1 MISQKEYQQRRNDL
15 MQQLPE
21 NSIAIICTRPEY
33 PRTQDCSYRFRP
45 ASNFYYLTGFKEPEA
60 IAVLIPGRP
69 EGEYILFNRINDPH
83 QEMWHGHRAGQ
94 TGAVNDFL
102 ADQAYPIEEFSDI
115 VPELIKNKSVLA
127 YQFGF
132 ENDIDDEIAT
142 WRDAIRQQIRQGAT
156 FPATI
161 INISEMINEMRV
173 VKSPAE
179 IEVLKKAGAINTLA
193 HKRAMQMCTP
203 GMTELQLFS
212 ELNYVYGQHNCLDL
226 AYDPIVAGG
235 KNACTLHYLAGT
247 KTLDDGDLVLIDMGE
262 EYECYGS
269 DVTRTFP
276 INGKFSPEQ
285 KIIYQ
290 LVLDVQLALIDMIK
304 PGIPYNSIQT
314 KAIRLLTEGLVNIG
328 LLSGDVDALIESKA
342 YFDFYPH
349 GAGHWMG
356 LDIHDVSNY
365 KINGEWRLLEPG
377 MVFTIEPGIYIQ
389 PDNTNVDAKWRGIGV
404 RIEDNIVVTATGCEN
419 FNANLPKTIEE
430 IEALMQQ

>member
-1 MISQKEYQQRRNDL
+1 MIPQTEYQQRRQHL

-33 PRTQDCSYRFRP
+33 PRTQDCNYRFRP
-45 ASNFYYLTGFKEPEA
+45 ASNFYYLTGFTEPDA
-60 IAVLIPGRP
+60 IIVLIPGRA
-69 EGEYILFNRINDPH
+69 EGEYIFFNRVNDPE

-94 TGAVNDFL
+94 AGAIKHFL
-102 ADQAYPIEEFSDI
+102 ADQAFPIEEFDEI

-132 ENDIDDEIAT
+132 ENDIDHEIAS
-142 WRDAIRQQIRQGAT
+142 WRDAIRTQIRQGAN

-161 INISEMINEMRV
+161 INISEMLNEMRV
-173 VKSPAE
+173 IKSPVE
-179 IEVLKKAGAINTLA
+179 IAVLKKGGAINTLA
-193 HKRAMQMCTP
+193 HKRAMQMCAP

-235 KNACTLHYLAGT
+235 KNACVLHYRAGPEVL
-247 KTLDDGDLVLIDMGE
+247 KDGELVLIDMGQE
-262 EYECYGS
+262 FECYGS

-276 INGKFSPEQ
+276 VNGKFSPEQ

-290 LVLDVQLALIDMIK
+290 LVLDIQLALIDFIK
-304 PGIPYNSIQT
+304 PGLLYNEIQK
-314 KAIRLLTEGLVNIG
+314 KAVRLMTEGLVNIG
-328 LLSGDVDALIESKA
+328 LLAGKIDELIDSKA

-349 GAGHWMG
+349 GAGHWLG

-365 KINGEWRLLEPG
+365 KIGHEWRPLEVG
-377 MVFTIEPGIYIQ
+377 MVFTIEPGIYVQ
-389 PDNTNVDAKWRGIGV
+389 LDNTKVDKKWHGIGV
-404 RIEDNIVVTATGCEN
+404 RIEDNIVVTQTGCEIL
-419 FNANLPKTIEE
+419 NANLPKTIAE
-430 IEALMQQ
+430 IEALMAT